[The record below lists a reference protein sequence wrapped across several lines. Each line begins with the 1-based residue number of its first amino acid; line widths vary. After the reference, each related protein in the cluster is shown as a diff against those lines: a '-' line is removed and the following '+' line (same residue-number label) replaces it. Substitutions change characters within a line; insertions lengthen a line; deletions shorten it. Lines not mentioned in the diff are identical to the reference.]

1 MKYVDFFLCLISGG
15 NYKDVYAEREK
26 INKEITRR
34 MNNSMASSESTSRKK
49 GEKTWSDFVPVLD
62 SEASGR
68 YLISSETRD

>member
-1 MKYVDFFLCLISGG
+1 VKYVDFFLCLISGG

-49 GEKTWSDFVPVLD
+49 GEKT
-62 SEASGR
+62 
-68 YLISSETRD
+68 